1 MMPKLQAL
9 TLLKQ
14 TIEVMNFF
22 PKLICAVR
30 THPLIAATPP
40 VITAWRSDLY
50 KSLRKDFI
58 IIGAPVRQNNRIP
71 RLSVY
76 ISSVTFIIQDFPYW
90 MPLMYVLVP
99 STFTLSYSESRN
111 VFINVRKHWP
121 SLLSVYNWITT
132 KSW

>member
-1 MMPKLQAL
+1 MMPKLQSV

-14 TIEVMNFF
+14 TIDAMHFF

-30 THPLIAATPP
+30 TLSLIVATPP
-40 VITAWRSDLY
+40 FITAKSSDLY

-58 IIGAPVRQNNRIP
+58 INGAPDRQNNRIP

-90 MPLMYVLVP
+90 MP
-99 STFTLSYSESRN
+99 
-111 VFINVRKHWP
+111 
-121 SLLSVYNWITT
+121 
-132 KSW
+132 